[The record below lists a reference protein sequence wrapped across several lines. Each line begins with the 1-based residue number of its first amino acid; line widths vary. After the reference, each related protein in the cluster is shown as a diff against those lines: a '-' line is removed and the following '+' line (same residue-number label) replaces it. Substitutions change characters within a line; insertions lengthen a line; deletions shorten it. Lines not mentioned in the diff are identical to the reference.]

1 MNSIREIYYVT
12 VNCAVAYRYE
22 YYAKDCAPAGA
33 RPLTSHTGRTI
44 NKVHQA
50 DGSCRTA
57 YMYGEKA
64 WSYSIAEV
72 EKYRAE
78 QNAKR
83 AESAKRNALLKT
95 ISQHY
100 ENMTIEQLEKIVAT
114 L

>member
-1 MNSIREIYYVT
+1 MNSIREIYYVK
-12 VNCAVAYRYE
+12 VNTAVAYRYE
-22 YYAKDCAPAGA
+22 YYTKECAPVGA
-33 RPLTSHTGRTI
+33 RPLTSHTGKTI
-44 NKVHQA
+44 NKVQQA
-50 DGSCRTA
+50 DGTYRTA

-64 WSYSIAEV
+64 WSYSLAEI
-72 EKYRAE
+72 EEYRAE

-100 ENMTIEQLEKIVAT
+100 ESMTIEQLEKIVAT